1 MTEST
6 RNLHGEN
13 PARVRIAYEVEIGDS
28 TERRELPFV
37 IGVLGDFSA
46 CAHRPRF
53 RERRFTPVG
62 CDTFNTV
69 LDTVHPRVQF
79 KIASSLAGGELDVDL
94 TFHHL
99 DDFGP
104 ERIPERIEPLRELL
118 RSTSDDDQEICR
130 QHLDKILHAPEFQRL
145 ESAWRGLWYLVSR
158 AEASSQVKIKLI
170 DVSKEEL
177 LHDLRS
183 APEVYAS
190 SVSRKLYDEPYGIFG
205 GEPFGLLIGDYTFT
219 TSPEDIE
226 LLSKMAAVA
235 SVCLAPFLA
244 AAGPDLVGVESF
256 AGVSDFEDVFGR
268 ANFAPFSNSL
278 WESFRQAEDS
288 RYVGLS
294 APRILL
300 RHPYGSAP
308 VTREYQYNEN
318 STGEQHL
325 LWGNSAFALGACI
338 ANSFARSGWFGS
350 ILGADRG
357 LAEGLPVRALAWAF
371 RPGYEIETSIEVV
384 IGERAERGLERLGF
398 IPLLTNRGT
407 GQTVVASMPSCH
419 KPKLYLD
426 AANIAGALSCQLPHI
441 LAASR
446 FMHYVKAIE
455 RDFIGAF
462 RTPSQWEQLFNS
474 WISQYV
480 LVEDN
485 PSPAIQALQ
494 PLRAARIEVTDR
506 PGRPVVYRVLAFL
519 RPHFQLARISHKR
532 LDEPRAVGEEAGRF

>member
-6 RNLHGEN
+6 RRLHGEN
-13 PARVRIAYEVEIGDS
+13 PTRVRIAYEVEIGDS
-28 TERRELPFV
+28 TESRELPFV
-37 IGVLGDFSA
+37 VGVLGDFSA
-46 CAHRPRF
+46 CAHRPRLG
-53 RERRFTPVG
+53 ERRFTPVDR
-62 CDTFNTV
+62 DTFSTV

-79 KIASSLAGGELDVDL
+79 KIASSLEGGELDVDL
-94 TFHHL
+94 TFRRL

-104 ERIPERIEPLRELL
+104 ERILERIEPLRELL

-158 AEASSQVKIKLI
+158 TEASSQVKIKLI

-190 SVSRKLYDEPYGIFG
+190 AVSRKLYDETYGIFG

-226 LLSKMAAVA
+226 LLGKMAAVA

-268 ANFAPFSNSL
+268 PNFVPFSNSL
-278 WESFRQAEDS
+278 WEAFRQGEDS

-294 APRILL
+294 APRVLL

-357 LAEGLPVRALAWAF
+357 LAEGLPVRAQAWAF

-384 IGERAERGLERLGF
+384 IGERAERGLEGLGF

-407 GQTVVASMPSCH
+407 GQAAVFSMPSCH
-419 KPKLYLD
+419 KPKMYL
-426 AANIAGALSCQLPHI
+426 
-441 LAASR
+441 
-446 FMHYVKAIE
+446 E
-455 RDFIGAF
+455 
-462 RTPSQWEQLFNS
+462 
-474 WISQYV
+474 
-480 LVEDN
+480 
-485 PSPAIQALQ
+485 
-494 PLRAARIEVTDR
+494 
-506 PGRPVVYRVLAFL
+506 
-519 RPHFQLARISHKR
+519 
-532 LDEPRAVGEEAGRF
+532 